1 MTNPSPEKDCDCPRS
16 CSSLWTR
23 SHISSP
29 LPHHVGRQERGR
41 WECLPAS
48 PAGPPFFCL
57 GWSWPE
63 VSEASLA
70 GRSRGSKKF
79 ALGFSRH
86 SRRRLGG
93 HGCFLSFILPPH
105 LGESSPSP
113 SWRVPC
119 SSPNDCLKW
128 TPEHV
133 MPLLQLPVTTIPPSA
148 FSPGSLT
155 CMIWPDAPGLVAP
168 NPLR

>member
-1 MTNPSPEKDCDCPRS
+1 MTAQGHVARYGPEATFPPPSPTT
-16 CSSLWTR
+16 WG
-23 SHISSP
+23 
-29 LPHHVGRQERGR
+29 GRKEGAGSV
-41 WECLPAS
+41 CLPLQLVHR
-48 PAGPPFFCL
+48 FFCL

-70 GRSRGSKKF
+70 GRSRGGKKF

-155 CMIWPDAPGLVAP
+155 CMIWPHAPGLVAP